1 MFERFPF
8 SYRVALLLG
17 LMTVA
22 AAFDYWRRGRQ
33 AQRYREYGFIWIAGM
48 LGGLAGFA
56 NDCVTSSI
64 SPDYFTLGKGLEA
77 GSGLRWRAG
86 VYGFEAGLSAGII
99 GGAVCMF
106 IRARNS
112 RFSTEQMRRWLRVLW
127 MPVAGAV
134 LLGLLLPIVADGL
147 DPLGLSAHLGSLLSA
162 DQIGRFRRVWWIHMG
177 LYAGLII
184 GLAAMSLRRKGDS
197 TRHPESV

>member
-1 MFERFPF
+1 MLERFPF

-33 AQRYREYGFIWIAGM
+33 AQRYREYGFIWIAGI

-56 NDCVTSSI
+56 IDCVTCSI

-86 VYGFEAGLSAGII
+86 VYGCEAGLSAGII
-99 GGAVCMF
+99 GGAVCMVV
-106 IRARNS
+106 RAS
-112 RFSTEQMRRWLRVLW
+112 KARFSTEQMRRWLRALW

-134 LLGLLLPIVADGL
+134 LLGLLLPFVAGGL
-147 DPLGLSAHLGSLLSA
+147 DPLGLSSRLGSLLSI
-162 DQIGRFRRVWWIHMG
+162 DQIGRFKRVWWIHMG

-184 GLAAMSLRRKGDS
+184 GLAAMIWRRKGDS
-197 TRHPESV
+197 TCHPESV